1 MILPPKGAL
10 HDRLIAEAASAMGI
24 QPLDLRPVLQPGANY
39 VGYGPAANFAS
50 GTGSVVAMTG
60 GGAAGAGLH
69 RLAVTGGGVG
79 TARYLSGNIV
89 GGWTLATQPL
99 FVKARFARTG
109 TLAAGSDQHVGFQNS
124 PFNHGVGIG
133 VFQSISAV
141 NFSVVKCAS
150 DAYTGV
156 DTGIAIDTAHHEFT
170 LYRNTA
176 GAWFW
181 RIDNGALTSM
191 TTTGQPTSGNEA
203 YGHVMV
209 TNAAA
214 ATALTLDLD
223 YCFWASREAA

>member
-1 MILPPKGAL
+1 VNYPKGNESPL
-10 HDRLIAEAASAMGI
+10 QSLIEEAASAMGI
-24 QPLDLRPVLQPGANY
+24 QPQDLRQHMSTGAMRQDGADLTSGN
-39 VGYGPAANFAS
+39 S
-50 GTGSVVAMTG
+50 GTGSTTPQVSG
-60 GGAAGAGLH
+60 GVGL
-69 RLAVTGGGVG
+69 RRYAVTGGGVG
-79 TARYLSGNIV
+79 VARGITGNIA
-89 GGWTLATQPL
+89 GGWTVATQPI
-99 FVKARFARTG
+99 FVKARFARSG

-150 DAYTGV
+150 DVYTGV
-156 DTGIAIDTAHHEFT
+156 DTGIAIDTAQHEFT

-203 YGHVMV
+203 YGHIHV